1 MLELLKDRALWLGSS
16 GSIFSW
22 VAIDRSLAT
31 VAAGLTVIYMG
42 LKVLELKRKMD
53 K

>member
-22 VAIDRSLAT
+22 VAIDRSLAA
-31 VAAGLTVIYMG
+31 VAALLTCAYMA
-42 LKVLELKRKMD
+42 LKIIELKRKLD